1 MIFSQNKNLNSTKA
15 QTDAFIKLGKNLVFG
30 IGQPIVEIFYGIK
43 KDTIP
48 YLPILTWGV
57 IFDVLTLSHLD
68 QKIFK
73 FLKLGWFY
81 PQNPIAYAMYS
92 FIGATIGFWIWGAI
106 QTRKKTNMIQRLT
119 EVFQE
124 SGLKSP
130 MGKLPNFIF
139 DKPVDELVR
148 RLRVTNAFMPKAKFD
163 EAKDRLES
171 SLQAYIDEI
180 SENKAGGTVDLLY
193 SHFEISKIFEM
204 KDLKSIGRH
213 RFLVGQTRA
222 KTIYSSLTETP
233 HLLIGGQTG
242 GGKSTFLRQVITTLY
257 CNNSDYTFTLIDM
270 KGGLEFQLFENRD
283 RIKVISNPNDSS
295 SQFIVLDQ
303 LLTERF
309 ELLKTNQ
316 CKDIEE
322 FQQKPK
328 DQLKLPE
335 GVKAETFK
343 LNRNIIVIDEAA
355 ELFLAGG
362 KINVSQVQEMTR
374 KVIRLAAQGR
384 AVGIH
389 LIVATQKPDSK
400 AISSQIKANLTG
412 IISFPMA
419 TLGASFSILG
429 NGRAK
434 ELPSIPGRAVWK
446 SGLDQFEVQTAFL
459 SPDQTK
465 TELDKCSPLK
475 EESIEETTV

>member
-1 MIFSQNKNLNSTKA
+1 MLFSQNHKSNSTQA
-15 QTDAFIKLGKNLVFG
+15 NTDAFIKLCKNLIFG

-48 YLPILTWGV
+48 YLPILTWGLV
-57 IFDVLTLSHLD
+57 FDILTLGHFD

-73 FLKLGWFY
+73 LLKLGWLY
-81 PQNPIAYAMYS
+81 PQNPITYSMYC
-92 FIGATIGFWIWGAI
+92 FFGVTFGFWVWGAI

-124 SGLKSP
+124 TGLKSP

-148 RLRVTNAFMPKAKFD
+148 RLRITNAFMPKAKFE

-171 SLQAYIDEI
+171 SLQVYIDEI
-180 SENKAGGTVDLLY
+180 SDSKAGGTVDLLY
-193 SHFEISKIFEM
+193 SHFEISKMVEM
-204 KDLKSIGRH
+204 TDIKSIGRH
-213 RFLVGQTRA
+213 RFLIGKTRA
-222 KTIYSSLTETP
+222 KTIYSSLSETP

-257 CNNSDYTFTLIDM
+257 CNNPDYNFTLIDM
-270 KGGLEFQLFENRD
+270 KGGLEFQLFDNRD
-283 RIKVISNPNDSS
+283 RIKVISTPNDSS
-295 SQFIVLDQ
+295 SQFTILDQ

-328 DQLKLPE
+328 DQLKLPD
-335 GVKAETFK
+335 GLKAESFK
-343 LNRNIIVIDEAA
+343 LNRNIVVIDEAA
-355 ELFLAGG
+355 ELFLASG
-362 KINVSQVQEMTR
+362 KVNVSLVQEMTR

-400 AISSQIKANLTG
+400 AVSSQIKANLTG

-465 TELDKCSPLK
+465 IELDKSSPPK
-475 EESIEETTV
+475 EEVHEETPV

>member
-1 MIFSQNKNLNSTKA
+1 MDHLVKLAKNV
-15 QTDAFIKLGKNLVFG
+15 VFG
-30 IGQPIVEIFYGIK
+30 ISQPAVEIVYGIR

-48 YLPILTWGV
+48 YLPILTWGL
-57 IFDVLTLSHLD
+57 IFDILTLSHLD

-73 FLKLGWFY
+73 LAKLGWFY
-81 PQNPIAYAMYS
+81 PQNPISYSIYS
-92 FIGATIGFWIWGAI
+92 FLGATLGFWIWGAI
-106 QTRKKTNMIQRLT
+106 QTRKKTNMIERLT

-124 SGLKSP
+124 TGLKSP

-148 RLRVTNAFMPKAKFD
+148 RLRVTNAFMPKGKFI
-163 EAKDRLES
+163 EAKASLES
-171 SLQAYIDEI
+171 SLQVYIDEI
-180 SENKAGGTVDLLY
+180 SESKSGGTVDLLY
-193 SHFEISKIFEM
+193 SHFEISKMVEM
-204 KDLKSIGRH
+204 KEIKSIGRH
-213 RFLVGQTRA
+213 RFLIGQTRA
-222 KTIYSSLTETP
+222 KTIYSTLIETP

-257 CNNSDYTFTLIDM
+257 CNNPDYNFTLIDM
-270 KGGLEFQLFENRD
+270 KGGLEFQLFDNRE
-283 RIKVISNPNDSS
+283 RIKVISTPNDSS
-295 SQFIVLDQ
+295 NQFTVLDQ
-303 LLTERF
+303 LLSERF
-309 ELLKTNQ
+309 ELLKANQ

-322 FQQKPK
+322 FQKKPK
-328 DQLKLPE
+328 DQLKLPA
-335 GVKAETFK
+335 GVKSETFK
-343 LNRNIIVIDEAA
+343 LNRNIVVIDEAA

-362 KINVSQVQEMTR
+362 KMHVSQVQEMTR

-459 SPDQTK
+459 NPDQTK
-465 TELDKCSPLK
+465 EELDKCSPQK
-475 EESIEETTV
+475 DQQIEEATV